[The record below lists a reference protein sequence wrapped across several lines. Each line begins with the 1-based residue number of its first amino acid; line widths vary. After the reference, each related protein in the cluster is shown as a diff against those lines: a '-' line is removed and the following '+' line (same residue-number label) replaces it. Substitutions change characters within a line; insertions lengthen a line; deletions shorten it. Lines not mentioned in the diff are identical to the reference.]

1 MGLDARLVEGKS
13 TEELLVRSSMPAE
26 VPKLVVQEEVE
37 EGEVGKAVA
46 SRDLGGG
53 GEMMP
58 CPEQLV
64 STEEQGQHEEK
75 NKKQGQV
82 AEPVQTMTLVGR
94 HVEKP
99 KEHVERA
106 MDARGMWRPLS
117 KQQT

>member
-1 MGLDARLVEGKS
+1 M
-13 TEELLVRSSMPAE
+13 
-26 VPKLVVQEEVE
+26 
-37 EGEVGKAVA
+37 A

-94 HVEKP
+94 HMETP

-117 KQQT
+117 KQ

>member
-1 MGLDARLVEGKS
+1 MGLDTRLVEGKS

-26 VPKLVVQEEVE
+26 VPKLVVQEDE
-37 EGEVGKAVA
+37 EEDKVGKVVA

-58 CPEQLV
+58 CPGKLV
-64 STEEQGQHEEK
+64 STEEQGQHGEK

-82 AEPVQTMTLVGR
+82 VEPVRTMTLVGR
-94 HVEKP
+94 HMETP
-99 KEHVERA
+99 KENVERA

-117 KQQT
+117 KQ